1 MMIYKTIF
9 FLPFLLFG
17 NFVKSQVLISIN
29 SKKKIDTLTFQ
40 INQFEKIILLVDAN
54 NRVSRICN
62 IKYDKLDGFQYYLN
76 EYFLDSLVKF
86 SNDLP
91 TKEKYINLNTGVLN
105 EIYKPNGELSL
116 AYNTNL
122 SIRNKP
128 TTPFGIKE
136 AGFPSLFQYDSMGNL
151 YNIGEIDSNYNYNG
165 ESLDLDSERR
175 IVQVRSYV
183 NNISVILLNRLR
195 SIQIRDLNF
204 TGEKYDLIIN
214 NDFNNFRT
222 VSEIQIYKN
231 RSNELNNFNLIQTI
245 KVRKNGKVKGVK
257 PNSKLVF

>member
-1 MMIYKTIF
+1 MIYKTIF

-17 NFVKSQVLISIN
+17 NFVKSQVTISIN

-76 EYFLDSLVKF
+76 ENYLDSLVKF

-183 NNISVILLNRLR
+183 NNISLILLNRLR

-204 TGEKYDLIIN
+204 TDKRYFLEIISN
-214 NDFNNFRT
+214 NNYRKVSDIKIYKISSTESNDFNLITNW
-222 VSEIQIYKN
+222 QI
-231 RSNELNNFNLIQTI
+231 
-245 KVRKNGKVKGVK
+245 RKNGKVKGVK